1 VSHTCRHRDTNRPPI
16 LQIEARLV
24 ALQILV
30 SHNGK
35 FTPDPE

>member
-1 VSHTCRHRDTNRPPI
+1 VSHTSRHRDIKRPPI

-35 FTPDPE
+35 FTPDQE